1 MERLG
6 RAAQFLRSK
15 LISHVFK
22 VMVRLRIL
30 AFVALVICSIVDSA
44 NAQTYKDFE
53 DVVYL
58 KNGSIIHGV
67 IIEQVPNEKVK
78 IQSGKNVFVYTF
90 DEIEKIVKEEIV
102 DENPS
107 GLKDFGHKPKGFV
120 FHYEIGLT
128 DYVASTNFPMFAV
141 LLTHG
146 YQVNP
151 HLFLGLAAGA
161 DISAVNV
168 YNVPVY
174 FDLRGYFLKSRFTPY
189 AELGLGYNLIAASRS
204 SGFSSGGSTLH
215 GFLITP
221 NFGGRFA
228 INKKLGASI
237 ALGYRFVGAASKS
250 GSWKRYRQTFG
261 GYNAVTL
268 RFGILF

>member
-1 MERLG
+1 MLRLKT
-6 RAAQFLRSK
+6 L
-15 LISHVFK
+15 V
-22 VMVRLRIL
+22 
-30 AFVALVICSIVDSA
+30 FVALVIFTSA
-44 NAQTYKDFE
+44 ATVNAQTYKDFE

-67 IIEQVPNEKVK
+67 IIEQIPNEKVK

-128 DYVASTNFPMFAV
+128 DYIASSNIPMFSI

-151 HLFLGLAAGA
+151 HLFLGLSAGA
-161 DISAVNV
+161 DISAVNA

-189 AELGLGYNLIAASRS
+189 AELGLGYNLIVASRS
-204 SGFSSGGSTLH
+204 SGLGTGSSTLH
-215 GFLITP
+215 GFLIHP

-228 INKKLGASI
+228 INKKLGATI
-237 ALGYRFVGAASKS
+237 GLGYRFVGAASKS
-250 GSWKRYRQTFG
+250 GSWRRYRQTFG
-261 GYNAVTL
+261 SYNAVTL

>member
-1 MERLG
+1 MLRL
-6 RAAQFLRSK
+6 K
-15 LISHVFK
+15 T
-22 VMVRLRIL
+22 L
-30 AFVALVICSIVDSA
+30 AFVALVIFTSAATA

-67 IIEQVPNEKVK
+67 IIEQIPNEKVK
-78 IQSGKNVFVYTF
+78 IQSGKNVFVYTI
-90 DEIEKIVKEEIV
+90 DEFEKIVKEEIV
-102 DENPS
+102 DDENSS
-107 GLKDFGHKPKGFV
+107 GLKDFGHRPKGFV

-128 DYVASTNFPMFAV
+128 NYIARTNTPMFAV

-146 YQVNP
+146 YQFNP
-151 HLFLGLAAGA
+151 HLFLGLSAGA
-161 DISAVNV
+161 DISAVNA

-174 FDLRGYFLKSRFTPY
+174 IDLRGYFLKSRFTSY
-189 AELGLGYNLIAASRS
+189 VDLGLGYNLILASRS
-204 SGFSSGGSTLH
+204 SGLGTNSSALH
-215 GFLITP
+215 GFLLHP

-228 INKKLGASI
+228 INKKLGATI
-237 ALGYRFVGAASKS
+237 ARGYRFVGAASKS
-250 GSWKRYRQTFG
+250 GSWRRYRQTFG